1 MGNKK
6 TKEMQDK
13 IVKYLEALQKNKRE
27 SLKVL
32 EGPLSSDKSENKSLE
47 IQVMILRAEV
57 NQLDGIMDAIKTL
70 L

>member
-32 EGPLSSDKSENKSLE
+32 EGPLSSDKRENKSLE